1 MATAIIVL
9 CLCSSLSS
17 SGVVGGF
24 FGGLIP
30 GTVPHYARITE
41 ADKLKQNLETL
52 KLEDIEGSTFDTW
65 GSPGYCQALKT
76 YTELADAYSP
86 SEIPI
91 GPITL
96 GKDQRIKY
104 EYQHFDNDDMVKKLY
119 NSYPIVKVLKNGE
132 VLQYVIFFRHGWCV
146 SNSFG
151 CGCHSFLFV
160 SVILLKMLFEEL
172 YTPSCSNIL
181 DLYGIIPRNLS

>member
-17 SGVVGGF
+17 SGLAGGF
-24 FGGLIP
+24 FGGFIP
-30 GTVPHYARITE
+30 GSVPHYARITE
-41 ADKLKQNLETL
+41 ADKLKQKLEAL
-52 KLEDIEGSTFDTW
+52 KLKDIEGSTFDTW

-96 GKDQRIKY
+96 GKDQRILY
-104 EYQHFDNDDMVKKLY
+104 EYDIFGKDGAAQKMY
-119 NSYPIVKVLKNGE
+119 NSYPYCKGFGE
-132 VLQYVIFFRHGWCV
+132 W
-146 SNSFG
+146 
-151 CGCHSFLFV
+151 
-160 SVILLKMLFEEL
+160 
-172 YTPSCSNIL
+172 
-181 DLYGIIPRNLS
+181 

>member
-17 SGVVGGF
+17 SGIAGGF

-30 GTVPHYARITE
+30 KSVPHYARTTE
-41 ADKLKQNLETL
+41 ADKLKPHLETL
-52 KLEDIEGSTFDTW
+52 TLEDAEGSTFDTW
-65 GSPGYCQALKT
+65 GSPGYCRELKN

-86 SEIPI
+86 GEIPI

-104 EYQHFDNDDMVKKLY
+104 EYQHFGKDGVVKKLY
-119 NSYPIVKVLKNGE
+119 DSYPYCK
-132 VLQYVIFFRHGWCV
+132 
-146 SNSFG
+146 S
-151 CGCHSFLFV
+151 
-160 SVILLKMLFEEL
+160 FEEW
-172 YTPSCSNIL
+172 
-181 DLYGIIPRNLS
+181 

>member
-1 MATAIIVL
+1 MIFDQTLSMETPTHLEHFASQGPVPHIKYQYIIIMATAIIVL

-17 SGVVGGF
+17 SGLVGGF
-24 FGGLIP
+24 FGGFIP

-41 ADKLKQNLETL
+41 ADKLKPKLETL

-65 GSPGYCQALKT
+65 GSPGYCQELKT

-104 EYQHFDNDDMVKKLY
+104 EYQHFDNNDIVKKLY
-119 NSYPIVKVLKNGE
+119 DSYPYCKG
-132 VLQYVIFFRHGWCV
+132 
-146 SNSFG
+146 
-151 CGCHSFLFV
+151 
-160 SVILLKMLFEEL
+160 FEEW
-172 YTPSCSNIL
+172 
-181 DLYGIIPRNLS
+181 